1 MTYTGLCIGGPRDGQ
16 YVTSPSPQ
24 FNAVKERLLPPEVSG
39 FPLTGTSSAVADE
52 TMEHMTYVHSPW
64 RAPKSDRTFDMWI
77 PSTLSVAE
85 ALAMLQ
91 NTYHVAKARE
101 RRPG

>member
-16 YVTSPSPQ
+16 YVTSPSPE
-24 FNAVKERLLPPEVSG
+24 FNAPKTKRLEPAWPVSDGVAKDEV
-39 FPLTGTSSAVADE
+39 V
-52 TMEHMTYVHSPW
+52 EHMTYVHSPW